1 MVSPRNV
8 DDLETVEFADV
19 LGAIAEDQHLTRCA
33 QVCFTGTEEDQ
44 AEQQDQGTIDEVLED
59 QDMEGGG
66 DALEEADRE
75 ADLLEQMPLPG
86 HPESEK
92 ERLASWLRLP
102 RRARVA
108 IRRLH
113 RSLRHLPKEALV
125 QMLRAARAP
134 QDYISVAKT
143 FRCQGCDN
151 AKPRPQTH
159 KTHKVSPPRPYTF
172 NHEEGVDVFEIVDWN
187 GVVIRLAGLE
197 APEQNWKSGTTRC
210 HAQEDDVESHQ
221 GHARFR
227 LSFISEIDRRFRAD
241 RRRER
246 DFRYPK
252 RLQTGRSTVQPALQ
266 HGAAVCI
273 KKCGTEW
280 QRTKGMGIYLS
291 DQDRD
296 CLTNLR
302 FADDVMLFAT
312 SKGQMQ
318 AMMCEFKE
326 ATKKVGLTIHPN
338 KTKILSSE
346 SSMNPDTRRYMKIG
360 DLDIEILAKSESVK
374 YLGQRISFHQ
384 QETIEIKSRIRAAW
398 ATFHK
403 YRQEL
408 TSKKYLLNY
417 RLCLFDA
424 TVSPTL
430 CYAAGTWS
438 PSREHERMIQST
450 QRKMLRLII
459 QTKRKY
465 KKIERKKVVEHTIE
479 EENDDKTENCSTDDK
494 SDEDQSTKSE
504 DDMDSGAT
512 FDEDSEKD
520 IDTAEIEE
528 EDWFDY
534 IRRSTADAID
544 RMDHAKIRCW
554 NKTHKKMK
562 WKLALRIATSPS
574 ERWVKKAA
582 EWNPEVSS
590 KYRTSRTIGR
600 PKKRWEDDINDFLKQ
615 NHDETK
621 IEETRERRIQNNNR
635 WISIAIDRKEWT
647 RLEEKYISQN
657 AK

>member
-1 MVSPRNV
+1 MYGRLYPML
-8 DDLETVEFADV
+8 DQHQ
-19 LGAIAEDQHLTRCA
+19 AEDQAGFRKAYQTTDHLATYRLI
-33 QVCFTGTEEDQ
+33 
-44 AEQQDQGTIDEVLED
+44 EQKCHEWGIKMWTATVDFKKAFDSIS
-59 QDMEGGG
+59 
-66 DALEEADRE
+66 
-75 ADLLEQMPLPG
+75 
-86 HPESEK
+86 HKSI
-92 ERLASWLRLP
+92 W
-102 RRARVA
+102 
-108 IRRLH
+108 
-113 RSLRHLPKEALV
+113 EALKSCNV
-125 QMLRAARAP
+125 NHG
-134 QDYISVAKT
+134 YISLLRKIYRDQKASVQTDEESNIFDIQKGSK
-143 FRCQGCDN
+143 QGD
-151 AKPRPQTH
+151 PL
-159 KTHKVSPPRPYTF
+159 SSLLF
-172 NHEEGVDVFEIVDWN
+172 NTVLQYSLKDEIQRW
-187 GVVIRLAGLE
+187 
-197 APEQNWKSGTTRC
+197 Q
-210 HAQEDDVESHQ
+210 
-221 GHARFR
+221 
-227 LSFISEIDRRFRAD
+227 
-241 RRRER
+241 
-246 DFRYPK
+246 
-252 RLQTGRSTVQPALQ
+252 
-266 HGAAVCI
+266 
-273 KKCGTEW
+273 KK
-280 QRTKGMGIYLS
+280 KGMGICLS

-312 SKGQMQ
+312 SKRQIQ

-346 SSMNPDTRRYMKIG
+346 SSMNPDTKRYMKIG

-374 YLGQRISFHQ
+374 YLGQRISYHQ

-408 TSKKYLLNY
+408 TSKKYLLKY
-417 RLCLFDA
+417 RLRLFDA

-465 KKIERKKVVEHTIE
+465 KKIERKKSSNTRLKKKMMTKQ
-479 EENDDKTENCSTDDK
+479 KTVALM
-494 SDEDQSTKSE
+494 TKAAMIRAPNLKMIWTAERHS
-504 DDMDSGAT
+504 MKT
-512 FDEDSEKD
+512 LKKD

-582 EWNPEVSS
+582 EWNPEMSS